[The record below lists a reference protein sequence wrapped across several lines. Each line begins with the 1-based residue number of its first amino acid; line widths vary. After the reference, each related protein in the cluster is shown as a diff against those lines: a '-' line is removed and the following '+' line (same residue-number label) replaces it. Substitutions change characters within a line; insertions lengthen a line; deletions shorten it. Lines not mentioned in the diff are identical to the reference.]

1 MGFGLYPIKKTV
13 STTPEGVKLKN
24 KKRMVKKT
32 MLKIYL
38 LETNAYDA
46 VIAADAEGRAIDIT
60 EPGEYPTPTGEPT
73 PEYIKAMDCSNIEN
87 CENIFDAISGI
98 GIGVEFE
105 IFSLAD
111 IEKEDENKL
120 TFIKEVV

>member
-1 MGFGLYPIKKTV
+1 
-13 STTPEGVKLKN
+13 
-24 KKRMVKKT
+24 

-38 LETNAYDA
+38 LETNAYNS
-46 VIAADAEGRAIDIT
+46 VIAADSEGRAIDIT

-73 PEYIKAMDCSNIEN
+73 AEYVKAMDCSNIEN
-87 CENIFDAISGI
+87 CENIFDAISC
-98 GIGVEFE
+98 IGVEFE

-111 IEKEDENKL
+111 IEKENGNKL